1 MSSNA
6 KKQALSALEQLKE
19 KTIVVADTGDFE
31 GIELILTLIFHFYYD
46 CDILRLR
53 F

>member
-31 GIELILTLIFHFYYD
+31 GIELNNWSWSSIFIMIVIF
-46 CDILRLR
+46 
-53 F
+53 